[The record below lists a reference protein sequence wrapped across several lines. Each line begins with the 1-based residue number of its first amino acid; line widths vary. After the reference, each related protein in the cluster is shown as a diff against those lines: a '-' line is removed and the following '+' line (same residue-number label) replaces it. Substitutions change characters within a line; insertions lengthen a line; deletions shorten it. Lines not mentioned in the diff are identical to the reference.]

1 MRKAFRVPFRDRA
14 KSSKIG
20 AAKSAKFQSE
30 RKKGVKL
37 PSLKFLS
44 KDENK
49 TGGSHG

>member
-1 MRKAFRVPFRDRA
+1 MRKAFRVPLRL

-20 AAKSAKFQSE
+20 AAKSAKFQSD

-37 PSLKFLS
+37 PILKFLDK

-49 TGGSHG
+49 IIK